1 MARIALIDDDPVE
14 ALILRSLLEHA
25 GSDHALTH
33 FTSVEAFA
41 GDAGPAGADLII
53 LDRRVPPWICF
64 AETLPLIEAS
74 GWRGPVLLITAAPE
88 GVSAASDVLILIGPV
103 SKSDLLEPQA
113 VARAI
118 GDALAA
124 GG

>member
-25 GSDHALTH
+25 GSDHALAH
-33 FTSVEAFA
+33 FTTVEAFA
-41 GDAGPAGADLII
+41 DDLGATQADLVI
-53 LDRRVPPWICF
+53 LDRRVPPWGRF
-64 AETLPLIEAS
+64 SETLPLIEAS

-88 GVSAASDVLILIGPV
+88 GVSAASQVLKLIGPV

-118 GDALAA
+118 GDALTA

>member
-25 GSDHALTH
+25 GAQHVLAH

-41 GDAGPAGADLII
+41 GEAGPAQADLVI
-53 LDRRVPPWICF
+53 LDRRVPPWGRF
-64 AETLPLIEAS
+64 SETLPVIEAS

-88 GVSAASDVLILIGPV
+88 GVTASSDALTLIGPV
-103 SKSDLLEPQA
+103 SKSDLLEPEA

-118 GDALAA
+118 RDALAA

>member
-14 ALILRSLLEHA
+14 ALILRSLLEHS
-25 GSDHALTH
+25 GSDHVLEH

-41 GDAGPAGADLII
+41 EAPEAEADLVI
-53 LDRRVPPWICF
+53 LDRRVPPHGCF
-64 AETLPLIEAS
+64 SDTLPVIEAS
-74 GWRGPVLLITAAPE
+74 GYRGPVMLITAAPE
-88 GVSAASDVLILIGPV
+88 GVSASSQVLRLIGPV
-103 SKSDLLEPQA
+103 PKSDLLEPAA

-118 GDALAA
+118 GEALAA

>member
-25 GSDHALTH
+25 SAGHAMTH

-41 GDAGPAGADLII
+41 DAPGADLVI
-53 LDRRVPPWICF
+53 LDRRVPPHECF
-64 AETLPLIEAS
+64 SQTLPLIEAS

-88 GVSAASDVLILIGPV
+88 GVTAASQVLKLIGPV
-103 SKSDLLEPQA
+103 SKSDLLEPAA

-118 GDALAA
+118 DEALAA

>member
-14 ALILRSLLEHA
+14 ALILRSLLEHS
-25 GSDHALTH
+25 GSDHVLEH

-41 GDAGPAGADLII
+41 DAPQADLVI
-53 LDRRVPPWICF
+53 LDRRMPPWGCF
-64 AETLPLIEAS
+64 ADTLPVIEAS
-74 GWRGPVLLITAAPE
+74 GYRGPVMLITAAPE
-88 GVSAASDVLILIGPV
+88 GVSASSQVLRLIGPV
-103 SKSDLLEPQA
+103 PKSDLLEPAA

-118 GDALAA
+118 GEALAA